1 MATYKGL
8 PLFNMDI
15 IDGIGGVD
23 IISLVDFP
31 AVERNFIKF
40 SENVE
45 VKFSVDDEKHI
56 VTGPALIPNQKV
68 YRRND
73 DGYEYYIQFSEEA
86 IKRIA
91 EKFFTDHNTTNV
103 NLEHEV
109 NVNDCV
115 YFESYFIDKERGIVP
130 AEFADLPD
138 GTWMVS
144 CKINNPTVWELV
156 KDGTLRGFSIE
167 GYLNPVEEEEPVLN
181 SIEDLLSYLKDRFSK
196 NNI

>member
-1 MATYKGL
+1 
-8 PLFNMDI
+8 MDL

-31 AVERNFIKF
+31 AIERDFIKF
-40 SENVE
+40 SKDVE
-45 VKFSVDDEKHI
+45 VKFSVNEDKHI
-56 VTGPALIPNQKV
+56 VTGPALIPDKKI
-68 YRRND
+68 YRRAD
-73 DGYEYYIQFSEEA
+73 DGYEYYMQFSADA

-91 EKFFTDHNTTNV
+91 EKFFADHNSTNV

-109 NVNDCV
+109 DVNGCV
-115 YFESYFIDKERGIVP
+115 FFESYFINRERGIEP
-130 AEFADLPD
+130 ADFADLPD

-144 CKINNPTVWELV
+144 CKINNENVWELV

-167 GYLNPVEEEEPVLN
+167 GYLRPVEASEPVIDT
-181 SIEDLLSYLKDRFSK
+181 IEDLLSYLKDRFSK